1 MVRILGFVLLALVLF
16 GLVAVWYGGSH
27 WQAQTQALRSG
38 LKTAPPS
45 LACYDPQELEG
56 LPPPVQR
63 YFRAVLSEGQ
73 PLVHSVYI
81 RHTGTFNLSENGDH
95 WRPFTSTQWVTT
107 QPPGFLWDAQIPM
120 LPGVVARVHDAYIQG
135 EGILHAALLGLIPLV
150 HLQDR
155 TETAAGELMRW
166 FAETAWY
173 PTALLPSQGVQ
184 WDPVDDSSAWAT
196 IRDGD
201 LSLRLLFHF
210 DAEGLIQTVRAEARG
225 RAVGGEVIPTPWE
238 GRWSA
243 YERRQGM
250 LVPTQG
256 EVAWILAD
264 GAKPYWR
271 GQITELAYEFN
282 Q

>member
-1 MVRILGFVLLALVLF
+1 MVRILGLGLLALMLL
-16 GLVAVWYGGSH
+16 GLVAVWYGGSR
-27 WQAQTQALRSG
+27 WQAQTQVLRSG
-38 LKTAPPS
+38 LKTASPS
-45 LACYDPQELEG
+45 LTRYDPQELEG

-81 RHTGTFNLSENGDH
+81 RHTGTFNLSENGDQ

-184 WDPVDDSSAWAT
+184 WDPVDDNSARAT
-196 IRDGD
+196 MWDGD

>member
-1 MVRILGFVLLALVLF
+1 MVRILGLGLLALVLL
-16 GLVAVWYGGSH
+16 GLVVVWYGGSR
-27 WQAQTQALRSG
+27 WQAQTQALRSD
-38 LKTAPPS
+38 LKTTPS
-45 LACYDPQELEG
+45 SPTRYDPQELEG
-56 LPPPVQR
+56 LPLPVQR

-73 PLVHSVYI
+73 PLVHTVQV
-81 RHTGTFNLSENGDH
+81 RHTGTFNLSENGDQ

-107 QPPGFLWDAQIPM
+107 HPAGFLWDAQIPI
-120 LPGVVARVHDAYIQG
+120 LPGVVARVYDAYIQG
-135 EGILHAALLGLIPLV
+135 EGILYGTLFGLIPLV
-150 HLQDR
+150 HRQDR
-155 TETAAGELMRW
+155 IDTAVGELMRW
-166 FAETAWY
+166 FAEAPWY

-184 WDPVDDSSAWAT
+184 WDPIDDNSAWAT
-196 IRDGD
+196 IRDGN

-225 RAVGGEVIPTPWE
+225 RTVKGEIIPTPWE

-243 YERRQGM
+243 YEWRQGM
-250 LVPTQG
+250 VVPTEG
-256 EVAWILAD
+256 DVAWILAD